1 MRTTRTP
8 CLFGGFRPTSLLLSY
23 LTIAGFVGCGST
35 PETLKVTDAGLDA
48 GVDAGQD
55 AGPPPSTPITLVEVF
70 GSEGCGKCPAV
81 ELAVNPY
88 ATQGPDGFFSVE
100 YHVTYSSPWVDVY
113 ASMTYDTLAGDY
125 LNPILGGSGGSY
137 TYGLPALFINAG
149 YISDTL
155 YPYTK
160 AISQIPKDK
169 VTPQASIVLS
179 LKSAST
185 SNPLVVNYD
194 VTFAAGG
201 PTSGMLGV
209 AFVERGLV
217 SDITS
222 GDNQGLDLHEENVA
236 RAFSSMATGTETGFV
251 KLTIPADAVRS
262 NSSVIAFVKDSTYQT
277 LYGAS
282 ELDL

>member
-1 MRTTRTP
+1 MSRP
-8 CLFGGFRPTSLLLSY
+8 FAGFRPTFLSC
-23 LTIAGFVGCGST
+23 LTIAGFVGCGAATQALSGS
-35 PETLKVTDAGLDA
+35 DAGQDA
-48 GVDAGQD
+48 GPDAGQD

-88 ATQGPDGFFSVE
+88 ASQGSDGFFSVE
-100 YHVTYSSPWVDVY
+100 YHVTYSSPWDDVY
-113 ASMTYDTLAGDY
+113 ASMTYDNLAGDY
-125 LNPILGGSGGSY
+125 LQPILGGSGSY

-149 YISDTL
+149 YVEDTL

-160 AISQIPKDK
+160 ALSGIPKDR

-179 LKSAST
+179 LRSAST
-185 SNPLVVNYD
+185 ANPLVVNYS

-201 PTSGMLGV
+201 PSSGMLGV

-222 GDNQGLDLHEENVA
+222 GDNAGINLHEENVA
-236 RAFSSMATGTETGFV
+236 RAFSSMSTGSSDGFV
-251 KLTIPADAVRS
+251 KLTIPSDAVRS

>member
-1 MRTTRTP
+1 
-8 CLFGGFRPTSLLLSY
+8 
-23 LTIAGFVGCGST
+23 
-35 PETLKVTDAGLDA
+35 
-48 GVDAGQD
+48 
-55 AGPPPSTPITLVEVF
+55 
-70 GSEGCGKCPAV
+70 V

-88 ATQGPDGFFSVE
+88 ASQGSDGFFSVE
-100 YHVTYSSPWVDVY
+100 YHVTYSSPWDDVY
-113 ASMTYDTLAGDY
+113 ASMTYDNLAGDY
-125 LNPILGGSGGSY
+125 LQPILGGSGSY

-149 YISDTL
+149 YVADTL
-155 YPYTK
+155 YPYTE
-160 AISQIPKDK
+160 ALSGIPKDR

-179 LKSAST
+179 LRSAST
-185 SNPLVVNYD
+185 ANPLVVNYS

-201 PTSGMLGV
+201 PSSGMLGV

-222 GDNQGLDLHEENVA
+222 GDNAGINLHEENVA
-236 RAFSSMATGTETGFV
+236 RAFSSMSTGSSDGFV
-251 KLTIPADAVRS
+251 KLTIPSDAVRS